1 MEETKDNLD
10 LQRYELMYIIPTV
23 FDEDKIKEIIKDT
36 SSQIKSAGGVI
47 VKEEDL
53 GHKKLAYRI
62 NQQHTGHYVLLEFD
76 LARDKFAAI
85 EKKLR
90 LSDEILRFLITKIT
104 PKTEEDLAKEK
115 EVAKRI
121 EDKEKEKIVKEIE
134 DIKEKDKEGE
144 EKPAP
149 EIKLPEDKK
158 EDKRVSLED
167 LDKKLDEILDDDVNI

>member
-1 MEETKDNLD
+1 MVETKDNLD

-23 FDEDKIKEIIKDT
+23 FDEDKIKEIIKNT
-36 SSQIKSAGGVI
+36 SSQIKSAGGVVI
-47 VKEEDL
+47 KEEDL

-76 LARDKFAAI
+76 LAKDKLGSI

-90 LSDEILRFLITKIT
+90 LSDEILRFLIAKII

-115 EVAKRI
+115 EVAKKI
-121 EDKEKEKIVKEIE
+121 EAKEKEKIVKEIE
-134 DIKEKDKEGE
+134 DIKKKDKEE

-149 EIKLPEDKK
+149 EVKLPEDKK